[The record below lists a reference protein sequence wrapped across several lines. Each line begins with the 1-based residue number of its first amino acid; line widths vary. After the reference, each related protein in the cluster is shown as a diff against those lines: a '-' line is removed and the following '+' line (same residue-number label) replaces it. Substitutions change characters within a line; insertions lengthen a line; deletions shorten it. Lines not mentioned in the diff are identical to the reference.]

1 MNLQSWIFLLVILA
15 ICSYIIYTRFIKEGS
30 NFGCK
35 DCTESKSCSST
46 SCHSKVKNHKEVKNK
61 GKSCPYCD

>member
-15 ICSYIIYTRFIKEGS
+15 ICAYIIYTRFIKEGS

-35 DCTESKSCSST
+35 DCAQSKACSNG
-46 SCHSKVKNHKEVKNK
+46 SCHKKNEKKENK
-61 GKSCPYCD
+61 ACPYCD